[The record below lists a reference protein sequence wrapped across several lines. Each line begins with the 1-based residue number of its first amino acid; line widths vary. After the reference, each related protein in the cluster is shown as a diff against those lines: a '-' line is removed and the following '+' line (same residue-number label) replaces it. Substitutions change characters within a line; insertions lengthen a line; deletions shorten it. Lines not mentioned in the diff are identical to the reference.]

1 MHAHIIKPMQR
12 RKGSSMRHAAWLKS
26 FKPVAQDTKRD
37 VMQTHGEKRPV
48 IKTAPSM
55 RERRQNLLNRVNLAP
70 SPAITAEPVLQVYG
84 ARCRGWRGFFSL
96 HTWIAVKPAGAKA
109 YTVYEVTPE
118 ALMRRGCCVSIRKR
132 VPDAY
137 WYGAAPELLADK
149 RGDNIGPLIERIRN
163 AAQEYR
169 YAGKY
174 LMWPGPNS
182 NTFIAHLARVVPELE
197 LELPCHAIGKD
208 YLGLKAIG
216 RPASGAGF
224 QFSFFGL
231 LGILVSRVEGIELNI
246 LGLSCGFNPFAAC
259 VKLPFVGH
267 IRAARLSA
275 SEAPAAVPAGATEV
289 AE

>member
-1 MHAHIIKPMQR
+1 
-12 RKGSSMRHAAWLKS
+12 MRHAQWLKS
-26 FKPVAQDTKRD
+26 FKPVAPERKRD
-37 VMQTHGEKRPV
+37 VTQPLREKRPLAN
-48 IKTAPSM
+48 TALSM

-96 HTWIAVKPAGAKA
+96 HTWIAVKPAAAKA

-149 RGDNIGPLIERIRN
+149 RGDAVGPLIERIRDT
-163 AAQEYR
+163 AQEYR

-208 YLGLKAIG
+208 YLGLKSVG
-216 RPASGAGF
+216 RPASGSGF
-224 QFSFFGL
+224 QFSLFGL
-231 LGILVSRVEGIELNI
+231 LGILVSRVEGIELNV

-259 VKLPFVGH
+259 VKLPFFGH
-267 IRAARLSA
+267 IRASRVRID
-275 SEAPAAVPAGATEV
+275 EIPAAVPAGATE
-289 AE
+289 AAD

>member
-1 MHAHIIKPMQR
+1 
-12 RKGSSMRHAAWLKS
+12 MRHAQWLKS
-26 FKPVAQDTKRD
+26 FKPAAPERKPD
-37 VMQTHGEKRPV
+37 VMPSLREKRYLA
-48 IKTAPSM
+48 KTALSM

-70 SPAITAEPVLQVYG
+70 SPARTTEPVLQVYG

-149 RGDNIGPLIERIRN
+149 RGDNVGPLIERIRD

-208 YLGLKAIG
+208 YLGLKSVG
-216 RPASGAGF
+216 RPASGSGF
-224 QFSFFGL
+224 QFSLFGL
-231 LGILVSRVEGIELNI
+231 LGILVSRVEGIELNV

-259 VKLPFVGH
+259 VKLPFFGH
-267 IRAARLSA
+267 IRASRLGA
-275 SEAPAAVPAGATEV
+275 DETPAAVPAGATE
-289 AE
+289 AAD

>member
-1 MHAHIIKPMQR
+1 MRAVHWLQPSKAAAPEKKPAATPRDSEQHA
-12 RKGSSMRHAAWLKS
+12 SA
-26 FKPVAQDTKRD
+26 
-37 VMQTHGEKRPV
+37 
-48 IKTAPSM
+48 KTATSM

-70 SPAITAEPVLQVYG
+70 SPATTTGPVLQVYG

-96 HTWIAVKPAGAKA
+96 HTWIAVKPAAAKA

-118 ALMRRGCCVSIRKR
+118 ALVRRGCSVSIRKR

-149 RGDNIGPLIERIRN
+149 RGNEVGPLIERIRN
-163 AAQEYR
+163 AAQNYR

-182 NTFIAHLARVVPELE
+182 NTFIAYLARVVPELE

-208 YLGLKAIG
+208 YLGLKSFG
-216 RPASGAGF
+216 RPASGTGF

-231 LGILVSRVEGIELNI
+231 FGILISRVEGIELNFF
-246 LGLSCGFNPFAAC
+246 GLSCGVNPFAAC
-259 VKLPFVGH
+259 VKLPFIGH
-267 IRAARLSA
+267 IRASRMTAD
-275 SEAPAAVPAGATEV
+275 ETPAEVPAGATEV
-289 AE
+289 TE